1 MIDNKKIEEAAL
13 GYCSKCSDITN
24 RNVDLDED
32 ECVDLYNGF
41 IDGAKWAIN
50 EFLKDL
56 LHPNTE
62 EPDKNKGD
70 IITLVLITMLI
81 HNLKNSFFGIRNLG
95 DIRLADSKSSSG
107 LIYLIYY
114 QKILLIIN
122 LIKRNSVW

>member
-1 MIDNKKIEEAAL
+1 MIDDKKIGDAAL
-13 GYCSKCSDITN
+13 GYCAKYSDITN

-32 ECVDLYNGF
+32 EYADLYNGF
-41 IDGAKWAIN
+41 IDGAKWTIN